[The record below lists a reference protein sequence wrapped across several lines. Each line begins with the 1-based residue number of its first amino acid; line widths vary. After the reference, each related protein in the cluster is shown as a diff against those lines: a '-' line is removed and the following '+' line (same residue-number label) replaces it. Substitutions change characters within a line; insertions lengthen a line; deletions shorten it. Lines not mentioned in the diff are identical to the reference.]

1 METNYITS
9 ERDCEKLQLDIY
21 RLHDWCVQNK
31 ITVTDYLW
39 TDELP
44 LSKFFYTLGDKII
57 DYVSQERDL
66 GVIINS
72 KLNFEDHHK
81 EIISKAYQYLG
92 LTKHSCHFVVDT
104 NRHRNLY
111 TCGINYL

>member
-1 METNYITS
+1 MKFNADNCKALTITA
-9 ERDCEKLQLDIY
+9 
-21 RLHDWCVQNK
+21 
-31 ITVTDYLW
+31 TDYLW

-72 KLNFEDHHK
+72 KLLLEYYNTIK
-81 EIISKAYQYLG
+81 VKL
-92 LTKHSCHFVVDT
+92 
-104 NRHRNLY
+104 
-111 TCGINYL
+111 